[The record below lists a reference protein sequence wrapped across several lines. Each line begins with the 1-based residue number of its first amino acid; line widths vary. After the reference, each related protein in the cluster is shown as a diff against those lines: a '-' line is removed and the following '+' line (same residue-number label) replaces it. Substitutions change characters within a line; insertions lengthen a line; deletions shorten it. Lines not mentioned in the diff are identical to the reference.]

1 MLALFLHVHHLK
13 AIHPSTDLDWLL
25 FMRAVEILRKKR
37 DDLTLDG
44 AEIESFIHGVTSGNW
59 PDYQASAL
67 LMAIVL
73 RGMNAEETAHLTRAM
88 VRSGAKL
95 DWSDLPGPKVGK
107 HSTGGVGDKTSLIV
121 APLAAACGVIM
132 PMISGRGLGHT
143 GGTLDKLQ
151 AIPGFRVDLT
161 LAEFRTLVQK
171 VGCAIVG
178 QTAEIAPADKIL
190 YGLRDV
196 TATIESIPLI
206 TASIMSKKIAEGIDA
221 LVMDVKCGQ
230 GAFMK
235 TPTNARALAESLV
248 ATGRGNGVRTQALIT
263 AMDVPLGRAVGN
275 ALEVLESIDTLR
287 GCGPTD
293 LETLAVALAARMVL
307 LGGAAASLDEAETK
321 VRAAL
326 SSGSG
331 LEKLRQV
338 IAHQGGDPRAI
349 DDRGRL
355 PRAPHQLLVRAERPG
370 YVIDIHAELVGR
382 ASMALGA
389 GRDRIEDAV
398 NPGVGVVVQ
407 ARPGELVKAGE
418 ALAEVHYR
426 TQARLGEAMMLLRK
440 AWRIGDAE
448 PADLPL
454 ILESVS

>member
-1 MLALFLHVHHLK
+1 
-13 AIHPSTDLDWLL
+13 
-25 FMRAVEILRKKR
+25 MRAVEILRKKR
-37 DDLTLDG
+37 DGLTLDS

-59 PDYQASAL
+59 PAYQAAAL

-161 LAEFRTLVQK
+161 LAEFRTLVQQ
-171 VGCAIVG
+171 VGCAMVG

-196 TATIESIPLI
+196 TATIESISLI

-221 LVMDVKCGQ
+221 LVMDVKCGR

-235 TPTNARALAESLV
+235 TPTDARVLAESLV
-248 ATGRGNGVRTQALIT
+248 ATGQDNGVRTQALIT

-275 ALEVLESIDTLR
+275 VLEMRESIDTLR
-287 GCGPTD
+287 GYGPTD
-293 LETLAVALAARMVL
+293 LETLAVALAARMVAPVAP
-307 LGGAAASLDEAETK
+307 AAPAHEAEAS
-321 VRAAL
+321 VRD
-326 SSGSG
+326 G
-331 LEKLRQV
+331 
-338 IAHQGGDPRAI
+338 
-349 DDRGRL
+349 
-355 PRAPHQLLVRAERPG
+355 
-370 YVIDIHAELVGR
+370 
-382 ASMALGA
+382 
-389 GRDRIEDAV
+389 
-398 NPGVGVVVQ
+398 
-407 ARPGELVKAGE
+407 
-418 ALAEVHYR
+418 
-426 TQARLGEAMMLLRK
+426 
-440 AWRIGDAE
+440 
-448 PADLPL
+448 
-454 ILESVS
+454 